1 MTEDNT
7 PADLPNE
14 SRTTE
19 NLWLRVTTTLVR
31 DIDITVPTGL
41 SSTDLHDIA
50 TLADEHEMG
59 VLEVDEWDY
68 DCMDE
73 NGADASCR
81 ATRIDGKWCVESV
94 YVEDWPGHAI
104 GHLHGIVVQ
113 YSQLEKPIR
122 FCVLPVM
129 SEDEL
134 ALALVYHLQTHLVV
148 IGFFDRHVEVG
159 VLDGDTAP
167 NPSKCHQVLSFGA
180 LNNKL
185 RVPRDGLVAPWGV
198 TQFMHQCGIPLHSGS
213 EEPLFDFASLTD
225 SQPEGYDFVLK
236 GQFRIAV
243 DPNELSRR

>member
-1 MTEDNT
+1 MNSTA
-7 PADLPNE
+7 ADLKNE
-14 SRTTE
+14 LAATKNIALNVTRT
-19 NLWLRVTTTLVR
+19 LIR
-31 DIDITVPTGL
+31 DIDINVPEGL
-41 SSTDLHDIA
+41 SEDDLREIA
-50 TLADEHEMG
+50 TLADDQG
-59 VLEVDEWDY
+59 LGYLDSDEWDY
-68 DCMDE
+68 YTE
-73 NGADASCR
+73 EADHNASYR

-198 TQFMHQCGIPLHSGS
+198 TQFMHQCSIPLNSGS
-213 EEPLFDFASLTD
+213 EEPLFDFASLRD

-236 GQFRIAV
+236 GQFRIAG
-243 DPNELSRR
+243 DPNELLLR